1 MYTQCPEC
9 DTIFRVT
16 ATVLRAAQG
25 QVRCGVCDATF
36 DAVRYLMDEIDSGV
50 NAASASQIILE
61 PDPPAP
67 PTPTHAE
74 PPPSPAPYLPSTAL
88 PLVAFDVTEA
98 ANEWWATPVT
108 TDLPEYLFA
117 PSADLETFDLTDTD
131 LTLSSAPAD
140 RSQPDDYGIA
150 DIPLSAETPE
160 IEAGNLGLIVGDE
173 PISACDETSE
183 VQSVLDESDRQI
195 HPPQQRSRRRHRA
208 ASITM
213 AAVLALLLVGQWI
226 DHERGRLA
234 TIPAL
239 ASGLTAIYSWTGR
252 SIEPAWE
259 LSAYDLRD
267 WHAETES
274 SSETVHLRAR
284 ILNRGDRTQPWPLL
298 RVTFE
303 DRYGG
308 TVARRDFLPTEYLPD
323 HPVTPGAFAPGTVA
337 EADLILSDPGHSVA
351 GFELDTCLPK
361 GATIGCG
368 SDTKGTRAE

>member
-16 ATVLRAAQG
+16 AAVLRAAQG

-36 DAVRYLMDEIDSGV
+36 DAVRFLMDEIDSGV
-50 NAASASQIILE
+50 NAASASQIILNS
-61 PDPPAP
+61 DPPP
-67 PTPTHAE
+67 PPSPAHPE
-74 PPPSPAPYLPSTAL
+74 PPASPAPYLPNTAL
-88 PLVAFDVTEA
+88 PLVSFDVTEA

-108 TDLPEYLFA
+108 TDLPEYLLA
-117 PSADLETFDLTDTD
+117 PSADLEVFGPTDTD
-131 LTLSSAPAD
+131 LTLSPAPAD
-140 RSQPDDYGIA
+140 RSKPDDYGIA
-150 DIPLSAETPE
+150 DIPLSAAPPETGS
-160 IEAGNLGLIVGDE
+160 ANLGLAIDDE
-173 PISACDETSE
+173 PISAHDETSE
-183 VQSVLDESDRQI
+183 VRLELDDSDRQI
-195 HPPQQRSRRRHRA
+195 HHSQQRPQRASRI
-208 ASITM
+208 ASITT
-213 AAVLALLLVGQWI
+213 AALLALLLAGQWI

-234 TIPAL
+234 TVPAL
-239 ASGLTAIYSWTGR
+239 ASGLTKIYHWIGR
-252 SIEPAWE
+252 SLEPTWD

-274 SSETVHLRAR
+274 SSATVHLRAR

-308 TVARRDFLPTEYLPD
+308 TVAQRDFLPVEYLSG
-323 HPVTPGAFAPGTVA
+323 HPGTLSAFAPGTVA
-337 EADLILSDPGHSVA
+337 EADLILSDPGHNVA

-361 GATIGCG
+361 GTAIGCG